1 MKDTRRVIIIALVV
15 ILLSLTVFSG
25 CTTKK
30 AEEKPV
36 TKATKIAAIF
46 IGVIEDADW
55 NTLGYIGLQEVG
67 NAYNVET
74 AYSQK
79 VAVSDAEGAMREY
92 ISHGFKELGDIGVK

>member
-1 MKDTRRVIIIALVV
+1 LRFKENEQGMEEN
-15 ILLSLTVFSG
+15 IL
-25 CTTKK
+25 
-30 AEEKPV
+30 
-36 TKATKIAAIF
+36 IAAIF

-79 VAVSDAEGAMREY
+79 VN
-92 ISHGFKELGDIGVK
+92 